1 MIDILEKL
9 EDLRIQSTKEKSH
22 YYVKDVVTDAILEI
36 QQLRFWNNQNEKVL
50 QLTRKELECL
60 KGKLVAPGEKDG
72 R

>member
-1 MIDILEKL
+1 MKDILERL

-36 QQLRFWNNQNEKVL
+36 KQQRFWNKENEKVL
-50 QLTRKELECL
+50 RETRKECN
-60 KGKLVAPGEKDG
+60 LVEESEP